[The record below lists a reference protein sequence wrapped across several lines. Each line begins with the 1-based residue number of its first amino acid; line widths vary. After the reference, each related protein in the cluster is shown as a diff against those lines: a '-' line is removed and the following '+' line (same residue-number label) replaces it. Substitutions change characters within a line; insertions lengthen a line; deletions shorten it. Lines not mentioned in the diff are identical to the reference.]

1 MSATRAAEAR
11 AEAHHE
17 NEREPPNIA
26 EDSIDKQEEN
36 EKLYMEVLQTIANT
50 VGAPAPG
57 GQVRKYTETNTHL
70 KSRIYRNINLLLFAI

>member
-1 MSATRAAEAR
+1 MSATRAAETR

-17 NEREPPNIA
+17 NEREPPHIA

-36 EKLYMEVLQTIANT
+36 EKLYVEVLQTIANT

-57 GQVRKYTETNTHL
+57 GQVSL
-70 KSRIYRNINLLLFAI
+70 KIGKKK